1 MTPNDP
7 NSTKHPYWAQR
18 GLLFPIRT
26 LVVQRTGFGSKK
38 KLESVKKKNWIVPFT
53 TQIKK
58 KYCTAMCYQDFN
70 SKILRLSF
78 SLTSFS
84 LSTSSAIPP
93 RLSHRQLPPLYLQTE
108 LKCPWP
114 LRPSL
119 WCGLVWIWQH
129 FEWLCYSVP
138 LFFRLVCWYAVMTK
152 DWWLKKNFFSSR
164 PGTKTSSSNNYS
176 IKLQDHQNQSGKW
189 VGAISNQNYKLDIFS
204 TTDTQPP
211 AYPGHLDRSQPLFYF
226 VPLSDSHSQHP
237 AHPGNQNL
245 TCCNS

>member
-1 MTPNDP
+1 MALHEPKWHQMTQTAP
-7 NSTKHPYWAQR
+7 STLTEHKEACFSQYGPLWSNE
-18 GLLFPIRT
+18 
-26 LVVQRTGFGSKK
+26 LVLGQKK

-93 RLSHRQLPPLYLQTE
+93 RLSHRQLPPLYVQTE

-164 PGTKTSSSNNYS
+164 PATKTTRWTSSAQRTPSPQ
-176 IKLQDHQNQSGKW
+176 LT
-189 VGAISNQNYKLDIFS
+189 LD
-204 TTDTQPP
+204 T
-211 AYPGHLDRSQPLFYF
+211 
-226 VPLSDSHSQHP
+226 
-237 AHPGNQNL
+237 
-245 TCCNS
+245 